1 MSQKDLGFQNQFTQ
15 PVNQIITMLL
25 IVIAVFVG
33 GYFLYPAV
41 SPIFVAS
48 PYLNSFIFFVFLMIG
63 MPNRS
68 KALKQGVST
77 PPLKVFVG
85 SSPVAW

>member
-1 MSQKDLGFQNQFTQ
+1 MAQKDLGFQNQFTQ

-41 SPIFVAS
+41 SPIFVGKK
-48 PYLNSFIFFVFLMIG
+48 L
-63 MPNRS
+63 
-68 KALKQGVST
+68 
-77 PPLKVFVG
+77 
-85 SSPVAW
+85 